1 MDNFE
6 ESVDTDEIKE
16 ITEPGQEETGG
27 GDKPRTEVL
36 KVILDYGLCIVI
48 AVGIALIL
56 RSYVFVLGHVPS
68 SSMYDTISEG
78 DRVTIFRLAYAF
90 SDPERGDIV
99 SFYYPDDES
108 EIFIK
113 RIIGLPGEV
122 IQGIDGDVYI
132 NGNKLTEPYTDG
144 AYTADFGPYEIPDGM
159 YFMMGDN
166 RTNSLDSRY
175 WKNKFVAK
183 DKILGKSDF
192 KIYPKFEKLE
202 EAVYN

>member
-1 MDNFE
+1 MEKFD
-6 ESVDTDEIKE
+6 ESVDTDEINE
-16 ITEPGQEETGG
+16 LTNDTEKQEEEEKT
-27 GDKPRTEVL
+27 DVL
-36 KVILDYGLCIVI
+36 KIFLDYGICIAI

-68 SSMYDTISEG
+68 SSMYDTISED

-90 SDPERGDIV
+90 SDPKRGDIV
-99 SFYYPDDES
+99 SFFYPDDES

-122 IQGIDGDVYI
+122 IQGIDGYVYI
-132 NGNKLTEPYTDG
+132 NGNKLEEPYTDG

-166 RTNSLDSRY
+166 RGNSLDSRY
-175 WKNKFVAK
+175 WVNKFVAK
-183 DKILGKSDF
+183 EKIIGKSDF
-192 KIYPKFEKLE
+192 KVYPKFEVLE
-202 EAVYN
+202 KAVYN

>member
-1 MDNFE
+1 MENFD
-6 ESVDTDEIKE
+6 ESVDTDEINE
-16 ITEPGQEETGG
+16 LTNDTEKQEEEEKT
-27 GDKPRTEVL
+27 DVL
-36 KVILDYGLCIVI
+36 KIFLDYGICIAI

-68 SSMYDTISEG
+68 SSMYDTISED

-90 SDPERGDIV
+90 SDPKRGDIV

-122 IQGIDGDVYI
+122 IQGIDGYVYI
-132 NGNKLTEPYTDG
+132 NGNKLEEPYTDG

-166 RTNSLDSRY
+166 RGNSLDSRY
-175 WKNKFVAK
+175 WVNKFVAK
-183 DKILGKSDF
+183 EKIIGKSDF
-192 KIYPKFEKLE
+192 KVYPKFEVLE
-202 EAVYN
+202 KAVYN

>member
-1 MDNFE
+1 MEKID
-6 ESVDTDEIKE
+6 ESVDTDEINE
-16 ITEPGQEETGG
+16 LTNDTEKQEEEEKT
-27 GDKPRTEVL
+27 DVL
-36 KVILDYGLCIVI
+36 KIFLDYGICIAI

-68 SSMYDTISEG
+68 SSMYDTISED

-90 SDPERGDIV
+90 SDPKRGDIV

-122 IQGIDGDVYI
+122 IQGIDGYVYI
-132 NGNKLTEPYTDG
+132 NGNKLEEPYTDG

-166 RTNSLDSRY
+166 RGNSLDSRY
-175 WKNKFVAK
+175 WVNKFVAK
-183 DKILGKSDF
+183 EKIIGKSDF
-192 KIYPKFEKLE
+192 KVYPKFEVLE
-202 EAVYN
+202 KAVYN

>member
-1 MDNFE
+1 MENFD
-6 ESVDTDEIKE
+6 ESVHTDEINE
-16 ITEPGQEETGG
+16 LTNDTEKQEEEEKT
-27 GDKPRTEVL
+27 DVL
-36 KVILDYGLCIVI
+36 KIFLDYGICIAI

-68 SSMYDTISEG
+68 SSMYDTISED

-90 SDPERGDIV
+90 SDPKRGDIV

-132 NGNKLTEPYTDG
+132 NGNKLEEPYTDG

-166 RTNSLDSRY
+166 RGNSLDSRY
-175 WKNKFVAK
+175 WVNKFVAK
-183 DKILGKSDF
+183 EKIIGKSDF
-192 KIYPKFEKLE
+192 KVYPKFEVLE
-202 EAVYN
+202 KAVYN

>member
-1 MDNFE
+1 MEKFD
-6 ESVDTDEIKE
+6 ESVDTDEINE
-16 ITEPGQEETGG
+16 LTNDTEKQEEEEKT
-27 GDKPRTEVL
+27 DVL
-36 KVILDYGLCIVI
+36 KIFLDYGICIAI

-68 SSMYDTISEG
+68 SSMYDTISED

-90 SDPERGDIV
+90 SDPKRGDIV

-122 IQGIDGDVYI
+122 IQGIDGYVYI
-132 NGNKLTEPYTDG
+132 NGNKLEEPYTDG

-166 RTNSLDSRY
+166 RGNSLDSRY
-175 WKNKFVAK
+175 WVNKFVAK
-183 DKILGKSDF
+183 EKIIGKSDF
-192 KIYPKFEKLE
+192 KVYPKFEVLE
-202 EAVYN
+202 KAVYN

>member
-1 MDNFE
+1 MENFD
-6 ESVDTDEIKE
+6 ESVDTDEINE
-16 ITEPGQEETGG
+16 LTNDTEKQEEEEKT
-27 GDKPRTEVL
+27 DVL
-36 KVILDYGLCIVI
+36 KIFLDYGICIAI

-68 SSMYDTISEG
+68 SSMYDTISED
-78 DRVTIFRLAYAF
+78 DRVTIFRLAYVF
-90 SDPERGDIV
+90 SDPKRGDIV

-122 IQGIDGDVYI
+122 IQGIDGYVYI
-132 NGNKLTEPYTDG
+132 NGNKLEEPYTDG

-166 RTNSLDSRY
+166 RGNSLDSRY
-175 WKNKFVAK
+175 WVNKFVAK
-183 DKILGKSDF
+183 EKIIGKSDF
-192 KIYPKFEKLE
+192 KVYPKFEVLE
-202 EAVYN
+202 KAVYN

>member
-1 MDNFE
+1 MKNFD
-6 ESVDTDEIKE
+6 ESVDTDEINE
-16 ITEPGQEETGG
+16 LTNDTEKQEEEEKT
-27 GDKPRTEVL
+27 DVL
-36 KVILDYGLCIVI
+36 KIFLDYGICIAI

-68 SSMYDTISEG
+68 SSMYDTISED

-90 SDPERGDIV
+90 SDPKRGDIV

-122 IQGIDGDVYI
+122 IQGIDGYVYI
-132 NGNKLTEPYTDG
+132 NGNKLEEPYTDG

-166 RTNSLDSRY
+166 RGNSLDSRY
-175 WKNKFVAK
+175 WVNKFVAK
-183 DKILGKSDF
+183 EKIIGKSDF
-192 KIYPKFEKLE
+192 KVYPKFEVLE
-202 EAVYN
+202 KAVYN